1 MKFIIALVATL
12 GVSAQN
18 PLQKVIQLLGELQQK
33 VLKEGE
39 VEQKNYEKFAEWC
52 KDEAVAK
59 QYEIQDGKTK
69 VEELSAA
76 IEKEGSIISTMEAT
90 IEDVA
95 KKVATN
101 EADLKSAT
109 EIREKE
115 AADFAAA
122 DQDLESTIDMLSRA
136 IGIIDKNMRA
146 TGFVQGGNKEVLS
159 ALTALVQA
167 SSISA
172 DDRSTLTSLVQQA
185 QGADD
190 EDFLAAAAP
199 APKAYESQSGG
210 ILDTL
215 EDMKEKAVAMRNEG
229 QKAEM
234 NAKHAFEMLKQSLE
248 NSIAQDKKEMGEAK
262 ATKAG
267 AEEAKATA
275 EGDLSITSKELA
287 ADEKYLSDL
296 STDCQSKAA
305 DWEVSTKSRAEELE
319 ALAAAKKLIVEK
331 TGGAEARAYG
341 FIQQASKARSSSDA
355 GDNVVS
361 MLQTLGKKSGDVALS
376 QLALRVRAAVQM
388 SSSSGADP
396 FAKVKGMISE
406 MIDKLVQQAAE
417 EASHKAFCDKEMG
430 ESKAKIED
438 HTSTIDKFTT
448 RKDKATATIE
458 KLTEDIATAQSEL
471 AAIAKQQAEMDEI
484 RADQKAA
491 FADAKK
497 EYEEGIEGLTMAL
510 QILRDYY
517 AEKEDSSALLQQP
530 EVSTHSKASGA
541 ATGIIGLLEVSQ
553 SDFSKLLADATVEEE
568 ASAKEYEKISQE
580 NRVSTAMKDADVKYM
595 TKEVASLEKSVSEM
609 TSDIQAEQT
618 ELDAVLD
625 YYEKLK
631 PGCIAKPMTY
641 EERKKRREAEIAG
654 LKEALVILEGE
665 TPAAFLA
672 VRSTLARRHS

>member
-1 MKFIIALVATL
+1 MKLIIALVATL

-18 PLQKVIQLLGELQQK
+18 PLQKVTQLLGELQQK

-95 KKVATN
+95 TKVATN
-101 EADLKSAT
+101 DADLKSAT

-215 EDMKEKAVAMRNEG
+215 EDMKEKAVAMRNDG
-229 QKAEM
+229 QKEEM
-234 NAKHAFEMLKQSLE
+234 NAKHAFEMLAQSLE

-305 DWEVSTKSRAEELE
+305 DWEVSVKSRAEELQ
-319 ALAAAKKLIVEK
+319 ALADAKKLIVEK

-341 FIQQASKARSSSDA
+341 FIQQGSKARSTSDV
-355 GDNVVS
+355 GDNVVT

-376 QLALRVRAAVQM
+376 QLALRIRASVQM

-417 EASHKAFCDKEMG
+417 EASHKAFCDKEMS

-568 ASAKEYEKISQE
+568 ASEKEYEKISQE

-672 VRSTLARRHS
+672 VRATLARRHT

>member
-1 MKFIIALVATL
+1 MKLIIALVAIL

-95 KKVATN
+95 TKVATN
-101 EADLKSAT
+101 DADLKSAT

-146 TGFVQGGNKEVLS
+146 TGFVQGGNKEVVN

-172 DDRSTLTSLVQQA
+172 DDRSTLTALVQQA

-215 EDMKEKAVAMRNEG
+215 EDMKEKAVAMRNDG
-229 QKAEM
+229 QKEEM
-234 NAKHAFEMLKQSLE
+234 NAKHAFEMLAQSLE

-275 EGDLSITSKELA
+275 EGDLSMSSKELA
-287 ADEKYLSDL
+287 ADKKYLSDL

-305 DWEVSTKSRAEELE
+305 DWEVSVKSRAEELQ
-319 ALAAAKKLIVEK
+319 ALADAKKLIVEK

-341 FIQQASKARSSSDA
+341 FIQQGSKARSTSDV
-355 GDNVVS
+355 GDNVVT

-376 QLALRVRAAVQM
+376 QLALRIRASVQM

-417 EASHKAFCDKEMG
+417 EASHKAFCDKEMS

-568 ASAKEYEKISQE
+568 ASEKEYEKISQE

-672 VRSTLARRHS
+672 VRATLARRHT

>member
-1 MKFIIALVATL
+1 MKLIIALVAIL

-146 TGFVQGGNKEVLS
+146 TGFVQGGNKEVLT

-275 EGDLSITSKELA
+275 EGDLSISSKELA

-305 DWEVSTKSRAEELE
+305 DWEVSTKSRAEELQ
-319 ALAAAKKLIVEK
+319 ALADAKKLIVEK

-341 FIQQASKARSSSDA
+341 FIQQGSKARSSSDA
-355 GDNVVS
+355 GDNVVT

-376 QLALRVRAAVQM
+376 QLALRIRASVQM

>member
-1 MKFIIALVATL
+1 M
-12 GVSAQN
+12 
-18 PLQKVIQLLGELQQK
+18 
-33 VLKEGE
+33 
-39 VEQKNYEKFAEWC
+39 
-52 KDEAVAK
+52 
-59 QYEIQDGKTK
+59 
-69 VEELSAA
+69 
-76 IEKEGSIISTMEAT
+76 
-90 IEDVA
+90 
-95 KKVATN
+95 
-101 EADLKSAT
+101 
-109 EIREKE
+109 
-115 AADFAAA
+115 
-122 DQDLESTIDMLSRA
+122 
-136 IGIIDKNMRA
+136 
-146 TGFVQGGNKEVLS
+146 
-159 ALTALVQA
+159 
-167 SSISA
+167 
-172 DDRSTLTSLVQQA
+172 
-185 QGADD
+185 
-190 EDFLAAAAP
+190 
-199 APKAYESQSGG
+199 
-210 ILDTL
+210 
-215 EDMKEKAVAMRNEG
+215 AVAMRNKA
-229 QKAEM
+229 QKEEM
-234 NAKHAFEMLKQSLE
+234 NAKHAFEMLEQSLQ
-248 NSIAQDKKEMGEAK
+248 NTIKQDQKELAASK

-267 AEEAKATA
+267 AEEAKSVA
-275 EGDLSITSKELA
+275 EGDLSMAEKELA
-287 ADEKYLSDL
+287 SDEKYLSDL
-296 STDCQSKAA
+296 STDCQQKAT
-305 DWEVSTKSRAEELE
+305 DWEVSTKSRADELQ
-319 ALAAAKKLIVEK
+319 ALADAKKLILEK
-331 TGGAEARAYG
+331 TGGAEARAYD
-341 FIQQASKARSSSDA
+341 FIQQETKSRSTSDA
-355 GDNVVS
+355 GEQVVS
-361 MLQTLGKKSGDVALS
+361 LLQSLGKREGDVALG
-376 QLALRVRAAVQM
+376 QLALRIRAATQM
-388 SSSSGADP
+388 ASGADP

-417 EASHKAFCDKEMG
+417 EASHKAFCDK
-430 ESKAKIED
+430 
-438 HTSTIDKFTT
+438 
-448 RKDKATATIE
+448 
-458 KLTEDIATAQSEL
+458 
-471 AAIAKQQAEMDEI
+471 EMDEI

-641 EERKKRREAEIAG
+641 DERKKRREAEIAG

>member
-1 MKFIIALVATL
+1 MKLIIALVATL

-215 EDMKEKAVAMRNEG
+215 EDMKEKAVAMRNKG
-229 QKAEM
+229 QKEEM
-234 NAKHAFEMLKQSLE
+234 NAKHAFEMLAQSLE

-305 DWEVSTKSRAEELE
+305 DWEVSVKSRAEELQ
-319 ALAAAKKLIVEK
+319 ALADAKKLIVEK

-341 FIQQASKARSSSDA
+341 FIQQGSKARSSSDA
-355 GDNVVS
+355 GDNVVA

-376 QLALRVRAAVQM
+376 QLALRIRASVQM

-568 ASAKEYEKISQE
+568 ASEKEYEKISQE

>member
-1 MKFIIALVATL
+1 MKLIIALVATL

-90 IEDVA
+90 IEEVA

-101 EADLKSAT
+101 DADLQSAT

-215 EDMKEKAVAMRNEG
+215 EDMKEKAVAMRNKG
-229 QKAEM
+229 QKEEM

-305 DWEVSTKSRAEELE
+305 DWEVSVKSRAEELQ
-319 ALAAAKKLIVEK
+319 ALADAKKLIVEK

-341 FIQQASKARSSSDA
+341 FIQQGSKARSSSDA
-355 GDNVVS
+355 GDNVVE

-376 QLALRVRAAVQM
+376 QLALRIRASVQM

-568 ASAKEYEKISQE
+568 ASEKEYEKISQE